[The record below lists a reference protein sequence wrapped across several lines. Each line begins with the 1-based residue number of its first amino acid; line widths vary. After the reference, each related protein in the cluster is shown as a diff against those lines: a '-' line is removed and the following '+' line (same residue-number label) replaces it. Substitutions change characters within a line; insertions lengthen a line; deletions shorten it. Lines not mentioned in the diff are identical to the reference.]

1 MFLSN
6 IPLLIIGTLRQ
17 KRQVAQVSP
26 NDVLLIGPPVMSNN
40 ELVIAFVVIGQSSD
54 PINGSILATALE
66 DGGSQLAS
74 ALSIAV
80 CYSKYYYKT
89 MVAQK
94 DHVLWCLTTA
104 IQIGHFSLS
113 ISKSN

>member
-40 ELVIAFVVIGQSSD
+40 ELVIAFVVVGQSSD

-80 CYSKYYYKT
+80 CYSKYYKT
-89 MVAQK
+89 K
-94 DHVLWCLTTA
+94 
-104 IQIGHFSLS
+104 
-113 ISKSN
+113 